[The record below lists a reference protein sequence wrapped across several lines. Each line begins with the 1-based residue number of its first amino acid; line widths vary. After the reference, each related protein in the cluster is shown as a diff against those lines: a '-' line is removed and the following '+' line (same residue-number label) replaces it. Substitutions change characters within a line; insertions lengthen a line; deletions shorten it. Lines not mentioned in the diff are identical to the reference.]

1 MTPLRDKLVL
11 PAALSREALLGVLR
25 IVLFYA
31 VFAAAWILLSDSAV
45 IWLFEGPGQ
54 FALAST
60 LKGLLF
66 VAITS
71 LLLFF
76 LLLRFAVERNGQGKV
91 GADGTAPTE
100 DAKADRRKLGAGIAM
115 FSVVFALL
123 GGVGM
128 QRDWQRHQQRAEEQ
142 LQSIAR
148 LKAEQIESWIDERL
162 RDAEVIRSAPMLR
175 EGFVQWRRHGDPVLR
190 ERLQAR
196 LGEFA
201 TMMHYPT
208 VAICDANGEILLQAG
223 ETRHGTSDALR
234 AAVRRALAG
243 GQPVTT
249 DLYRMTVPPP
259 AHTHLDFVAP
269 LPHGPGETD
278 PPAVLVLRVGVQKTL
293 YDLLQSWPVPSAT
306 AETLLFR
313 KEGNGVLFLNE
324 LRHRADTALKL
335 RLPLTESRVL
345 AVQAM
350 LPAYHPGTILEGID
364 YRGVPAMGV
373 GLPVGNTGW
382 WLIAKIDRD
391 EVFHLAREGAIW
403 IAAASLLTWLAAV
416 SFAVLFLQ
424 RRELIHARRQ
434 RHEQTER
441 LRVQQEFIE
450 ERQRM
455 AAQTQDAKDMLRAL
469 IDTLPDLVWLKD
481 TEGRYLACNRRFEQF
496 FGAKEADII
505 GKTDHDFVPA
515 ELADFFRARDLAAIA
530 AGAPTENVE
539 EVTFA
544 SDGHREL
551 LQTVKTPFTG
561 SAGRLVGVLGIA
573 RDITKLK
580 LAETDLKARNDE
592 LERFNRAMV
601 GRELD
606 MIELKR
612 AINELSGRLGLP
624 PPHDLAVLAPE
635 SSPPCEEHS

>member
-1 MTPLRDKLVL
+1 VTPLRDKFTLS
-11 PAALSREALLGVLR
+11 AALPREGLLGVLR

-45 IWLFEGPGQ
+45 VWLFQGPEQ

-76 LLLRFAVERNGQGKV
+76 LLLRFAAERHDQEKV

-100 DAKADRRKLGAGIAM
+100 EAKADRRKLGAGIAL

-123 GGVGM
+123 GGGGM

-175 EGFVQWRRHGDPVLR
+175 EGFAQWRRHGDPVVR
-190 ERLQAR
+190 QRLLAR

-223 ETRHGTSDALR
+223 EPHHGTSDALR
-234 AAVRRALAG
+234 AAARRALTEG
-243 GQPVTT
+243 HTVTT
-249 DLYRMTVPPP
+249 DLYRMAVPLP
-259 AHTHLDFVAP
+259 AHPHLDFVTP
-269 LPHGPGETD
+269 LPHGPGEAA
-278 PPAVLVLRVGVQKTL
+278 PPAVLVLRVNVQKTL

-313 KEGNGVLFLNE
+313 KEGNGVLFLND

-335 RLPLTESRVL
+335 RLPLTENRVL

-350 LPAYHPGTILEGID
+350 LPTYRPGMPLDGID
-364 YRGVPAMGV
+364 YRGAPVLGV
-373 GLPVGNTGW
+373 GLPVGNTDW
-382 WLIAKIDRD
+382 WLIAKVDRD

-403 IAAASLLTWLAAV
+403 IAAASVLTWLAAV

-424 RRELIHARRQ
+424 RRELIYTRRQ

-450 ERQRM
+450 ERQQM
-455 AAQTQDAKDMLRAL
+455 AAQTQEAKDMLRAL
-469 IDTLPDLVWLKD
+469 IDALPDLVWLKN

-505 GKTDHDFVPA
+505 GKTDHDFVPT

-530 AGAPTENVE
+530 ADEPTENVE
-539 EVTFA
+539 EVSFA

-580 LAETDLKARNDE
+580 LAETDLKARNEE

-612 AINELSGRLGLP
+612 YINDLSRQLGMP
-624 PPHDLAVLAPE
+624 PPHDLAILAPE
-635 SSPPCEEHS
+635 SSPLDTEPT